1 MKKMFALLLSI
12 LLFSSCLLIA
22 QAAVAPAEAVIV
34 ISENATD
41 TEKYAAT
48 MLQDYLQQSGLEL
61 PVVTD
66 TQEKAEYEILIGT
79 TSRQTP
85 APAAAEDGSYLITS
99 YDGGI
104 QIAGSGNRG
113 TIYGTYAFLEKLC
126 GFHWYADDVIV
137 IPDAADIAWDE
148 DIHIAYIPAFEYTDT
163 DWVSPCNDQF
173 SLANGLNG
181 GPYRTL
187 RAEQGGTVDYIS
199 NFCHTLATQF
209 CSADTYY
216 EEHPEYFAL
225 HGGLRVPQQLCLT
238 NETVFEIVRD
248 EVFAILEEKHD
259 PDAAVQIVSLT
270 QHDNQNYCQ
279 CNDCAAIDE
288 ANGSPSGTMITFVN
302 RIAAEVKAAGY
313 DNIAIDTFAYQYTR
327 KAPTQVKPLDNVIV
341 RLCTIE
347 CCFSHPL
354 NDDNCEQNAALKADL
369 ENWNKI
375 CDRIYV
381 WDYATNYAYTLGI
394 FPDFGVLQSN
404 MQFFRDHGVKG
415 VYEEG
420 NYYMSNCD
428 TEFGDLRS
436 YLLAKLLQDPDC
448 DMAAETAGFL
458 NGFYGEG
465 GEEIGRFLTLITE
478 NAANNHL
485 GIYYKM
491 TETLSLNA
499 EQIAQCDAYWAAAKE
514 KTTDADALARIE
526 RSELSWR
533 FWKAC
538 NKVSE
543 FKGLG
548 AFKQNRQLYLD
559 ILALGT
565 TQYCEGNSEFAN
577 IKKSVSYTNPQL
589 WRNAQNETVGNLL
602 SIIAYA
608 AVVAAALY
616 VFILAIRQKKYLYLV
631 HFPLLAAGIEI
642 VMWNRRAYLAWKDL
656 DEFALTIVLLSVI
669 FAFVGASSAFT
680 SPAKTDKKK
689 AALWG
694 IGSGVAFPV
703 VYFGVSYLI
712 NIIIYDAKGNQKA
725 IAVAIILYSA
735 MLLALLIKTIRGLHK
750 SA

>member
-1 MKKMFALLLSI
+1 MKKLLVCFLSV
-12 LLFSSCLLIA
+12 LLFSFCLLSA
-22 QAAVAPAEAVIV
+22 QAAAFPDSAVIV
-34 ISENATD
+34 VSETAAQTELYAAGILQESLAKSGLQLAIVTD
-41 TEKYAAT
+41 KTEKA
-48 MLQDYLQQSGLEL
+48 
-61 PVVTD
+61 PF
-66 TQEKAEYEILIGT
+66 EILIGS
-79 TSRQTP
+79 TSRTQP
-85 APAAAEDGSYLITS
+85 SDVDAADGAYQIKSF
-99 YDGGI
+99 DGGI
-104 QIAGSGNRG
+104 QITGSGNRG
-113 TIYGTYAFLEKLC
+113 TIYGTYAFLEKVC
-126 GFHWYADDVIV
+126 GFHWYSDTVTVTPAAQDIDLADDIL
-137 IPDAADIAWDE
+137 IR
-148 DIHIAYIPAFEYTDT
+148 YSPAFEYTDT
-163 DWVSPCNDQF
+163 DWVSPRNDQF

-181 GPYRTL
+181 GPYRVL

-209 CSADTYY
+209 CSADTYFT
-216 EEHPEYFAL
+216 EHPEYFAL

-259 PDAAVQIVSLT
+259 PDAAVQIISLT

-279 CNDCAAIDE
+279 CDTCAAVDE

-302 RIAAEVKAAGY
+302 RIAAEVKDAGY

-327 KAPTQVKPLDNVIV
+327 KAPTQVVPLDNVIV

-420 NYYMSNCD
+420 NYYMSACD
-428 TEFGDLRS
+428 TEFGDLRA

-458 NGFYGEG
+458 TAFYGEG
-465 GEEIGRFLTLITE
+465 GEDIGRFLTLITE

-514 KTTDADALARIE
+514 KTTDADALARIA

-548 AFKQNRQLYLD
+548 GFKQNRQLYLD

-565 TQYCEGNSEFAN
+565 VQYCEGNSEFAN
-577 IKKSVSYTNPQL
+577 ISKTVTYTNPQL
-589 WRNAQNETVGNLL
+589 WRDAQSAPLGNILA
-602 SIIAYA
+602 IVAYA
-608 AVVAAALY
+608 AVVAAALAL
-616 VFILAIRQKKYLYLV
+616 FILAIRKKKYLYLV

-642 VMWNRRAYLAWKDL
+642 VMWNRRAYIAWRDL
-656 DEFALTIVLLSVI
+656 DEFALTIVLFSVI
-669 FAFVGASSAFT
+669 YAFVGTAAAYAS
-680 SPAKTDKKK
+680 PVRPRRLK
-689 AALWG
+689 AALCG
-694 IGSGVAFPV
+694 IGSAITFPV
-703 VYFGVSYLI
+703 LYFASTYII
-712 NIIIYDAKGNQKA
+712 NIIIYDGKGNQL
-725 IAVAIILYSA
+725 AVAVGIILYSLVLTG
-735 MLLALLIKTIRGLHK
+735 MLIKTICGVKK